1 MLRPRLSAVATAHA
15 GLRLVSR
22 REIILIAA
30 QFVLIAMTRT
40 AVAGTNGT
48 WIDATSGGLWSGP
61 GHWSGGTI
69 ADGQDAI
76 ADFSTLDITTDN
88 TVHLNSARTIGQLLF
103 GDTNPT
109 NNWILDNNGNASNT
123 LTFSVS
129 SGTPQIVVNN
139 QTATLNLGIIGTNV
153 VTSGAGTLVISGT
166 TDNTGLGLTVTAGT
180 TVLGKTSSTGAHAIG
195 GGGLTVNGGIAQ
207 LGGSGGDQIYDSAN
221 VTVNSGAFD
230 TNGLTEQF
238 NNLSL
243 AGTGIS
249 GAGALVNSAPGGSV
263 IFLFGTTILTGD
275 ATIGVTQSSGSLT
288 LATSSISGG
297 FGITKVVR
305 HPELDQQFC
314 QYLHRRNECERRHAA
329 AQRGDRGDQ

>member
-1 MLRPRLSAVATAHA
+1 MLRPRLSAVAPAHA

-30 QFVLIAMTRT
+30 QFVLIAMTGT

-69 ADGQDAI
+69 ADGADGI

-88 TVHLNSARTIGQLLF
+88 TVHLDTPERLATLLF
-103 GDTNPT
+103 GDTMPS

-129 SGTPQIVVNN
+129 SGNPQIVVNN
-139 QTATLNLGIIGTNV
+139 QTATLNLGILGTNV

-180 TVLGKTSSTGAHAIG
+180 TCTGQDQQHGRPYAIG

-207 LGGSGGDQIYDSAN
+207 LGGSGGGTKSDDSAN
-221 VTVNSGAFD
+221 VTVNSGA
-230 TNGLTEQF
+230 L
-238 NNLSL
+238 
-243 AGTGIS
+243 
-249 GAGALVNSAPGGSV
+249 
-263 IFLFGTTILTGD
+263 
-275 ATIGVTQSSGSLT
+275 
-288 LATSSISGG
+288 
-297 FGITKVVR
+297 R
-305 HPELDQQFC
+305 H
-314 QYLHRRNECERRHAA
+314 
-329 AQRGDRGDQ
+329 QRVDRAVQ